1 MVYHAAIETNNG
13 IEAQNKALKYKFLPR
28 TSISSSNVVTI
39 IIEQFLPEQNRN
51 YLFLNFQMDPTY
63 RGYSSEV
70 PTYLH
75 GRPKNIIVHCLARE
89 EKARKTFSE
98 DDICESDEDKGI
110 FIVKGKSGVV
120 HTINFGKES
129 GKPSCT
135 CQDWTR
141 HNVPCKHFFLI
152 FITKIQWGW
161 TSLPQSYLQGPYLS
175 CDNNALESIQRP
187 LDSSSSFT
195 DNANAEN
202 HPENIMDQ
210 LPYKVT

>member
-1 MVYHAAIETNNG
+1 M
-13 IEAQNKALKYKFLPR
+13 
-28 TSISSSNVVTI
+28 ISVNLMKIS
-39 IIEQFLPEQNRN
+39 
-51 YLFLNFQMDPTY
+51 
-63 RGYSSEV
+63 
-70 PTYLH
+70 
-75 GRPKNIIVHCLARE
+75 
-89 EKARKTFSE
+89 
-98 DDICESDEDKGI
+98 
-110 FIVKGKSGVV
+110 IVKGKSGVV

-187 LDSSSSFT
+187 LDSSSSST

-210 LPYKVT
+210 LPYKVTVRVLKTNK